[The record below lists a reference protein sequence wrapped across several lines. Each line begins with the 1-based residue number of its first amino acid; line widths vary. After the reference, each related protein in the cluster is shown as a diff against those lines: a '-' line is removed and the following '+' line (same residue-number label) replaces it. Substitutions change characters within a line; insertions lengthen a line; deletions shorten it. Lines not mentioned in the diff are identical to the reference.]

1 MAPAATEVAPAAA
14 VAIVAVPFPAQGHLN
29 QMLHLSLLLASRG
42 LDVHYAATAA
52 HVCQVRAR
60 VQGWDAR
67 TVRSLHL
74 HFTALGIPPYETP
87 PPDPENPIAYP
98 VHLQPL
104 FDAFCDHAAAPLG
117 RLLEELAATN
127 RRVVVVHDGIM
138 AFPASEA
145 SRLPNCEAYAFQC
158 AAQSFAAGFKDPG
171 HCLVRALGL
180 PVPPPEF
187 FFTKE
192 FLELAQKQGG
202 FGVPG
207 AGLLLNSCRALDGD
221 FIDELNDTLSKDGKK
236 LFTIGPLNPL
246 LDLDLDLD
254 ATRPAPSAQP
264 RHECMDWLDKQPV
277 SSVLYVSFGTMSS
290 LPGKQIEELAAALQ
304 SSGQRFIWVLR
315 DADRADIF
323 AEAGG
328 ESGRY
333 ASLLSEF
340 RKRTDGTGLVI
351 TGWAPQLEILAHGAT
366 AAFVSHCG
374 WNSLLEGLGHGK
386 PILAWPMHSDQPWN
400 AGYVCGHLKAG
411 IVVRPWEKSRE
422 TLPAKDIQ
430 EVIRRAM
437 DSDEGIAVRNA
448 AKALAKD
455 IRAAVS
461 EGGSSWAD
469 MEDFIGH
476 ITK

>member
-1 MAPAATEVAPAAA
+1 MAPAATEVAPAAP

-42 LDVHYAATAA
+42 LGVHYAAPAA
-52 HVCQVRAR
+52 HVRQARAR

-74 HFTALGIPPYETP
+74 RFTALDIPPYETP
-87 PPDPENPIAYP
+87 PPDPDSPSAFP
-98 VHLQPL
+98 GHLQPL

-117 RLLEELAATN
+117 RLLEELAASH
-127 RRVVVVHDGIM
+127 RRVVVVHDSIM

-145 SRLPNCEAYAFQC
+145 SRHPNCEAYAFQC
-158 AAQSFAAGFKDPG
+158 GGQSFVAGFKDPG

-192 FLELAQKQGG
+192 FMELAQKQGG
-202 FGVPG
+202 LGVPG
-207 AGLLLNSCRALDGD
+207 AGLLLNSCRALEGD
-221 FIDELNDTLSKDGKK
+221 FIDDLNNTLSSDGKK

-246 LDLDLDLD
+246 LDLD
-254 ATRPAPSAQP
+254 ATTHAPSAQP
-264 RHECMDWLDKQPV
+264 RHECLDWLDKQPV
-277 SSVLYVSFGTMSS
+277 SSVLYVSFGTTTT
-290 LPGKQIEELAAALQ
+290 LPGKQIEELAVALQ

-315 DADRADIF
+315 DADRADIV
-323 AEAGG
+323 ALDGG
-328 ESGRY
+328 KSRHGE
-333 ASLLSEF
+333 LLSEF
-340 RKRTDGTGLVI
+340 TKQTDGKGLVI
-351 TGWAPQLEILAHGAT
+351 TGWAPQLEILAHDAT

-374 WNSLLEGLGHGK
+374 SNSLLEGLGHGK

-400 AGYVCGHLKAG
+400 AGYVCGHLMAG
-411 IVVRPWEKSRE
+411 IVVRPWERNRE
-422 TLPAKDIQ
+422 TLPAKDIT

-437 DSDEGIAVRNA
+437 DSDEGVAVRKA
-448 AKALAKD
+448 AKALAED

-461 EGGSSWAD
+461 EGGSSWVD

-476 ITK
+476 IMK

>member
-1 MAPAATEVAPAAA
+1 MAPAATEVAPAAP
-14 VAIVAVPFPAQGHLN
+14 VAIVAVPFPAQSHLN
-29 QMLHLSLLLASRG
+29 KMLDLSLLLASRG
-42 LDVHYAATAA
+42 LDVHYAAPAA
-52 HVCQVRAR
+52 HVRQARAR

-67 TVRSLHL
+67 TVSSLHL
-74 HFTALGIPPYETP
+74 HFTALDIPPYETP
-87 PPDPENPIAYP
+87 PPDPDSPSAFP
-98 VHLQPL
+98 GHLQPL

-127 RRVVVVHDGIM
+127 RRVVVVHDSIM

-145 SRLPNCEAYAFQC
+145 SRLQC
-158 AAQSFAAGFKDPG
+158 AGQSFGSGFKDPG

-180 PVPPPEF
+180 PLPPPEL
-187 FFTKE
+187 FFTE
-192 FLELAQKQGG
+192 EILQLVQKQGTI
-202 FGVPG
+202 GVP
-207 AGLLLNSCRALDGD
+207 
-221 FIDELNDTLSKDGKK
+221 DGKK

-246 LDLDLDLD
+246 LDLD
-254 ATRPAPSAQP
+254 ATTQAPSAQP
-264 RHECMDWLDKQPV
+264 RHACLDWLDKQPT

-290 LPGKQIEELAAALQ
+290 LPGKQIEELAVALQ

-323 AEAGG
+323 AVDGG
-328 ESGRY
+328 KSRHGE
-333 ASLLSEF
+333 LLSEF
-340 RKRTDGTGLVI
+340 TKQTDGKGLVI

-411 IVVRPWEKSRE
+411 IIVRPWEKSRE
-422 TLPAKDIQ
+422 TLLAKDIQ

-448 AKALAKD
+448 AKALAED
-455 IRAAVS
+455 VRAAVS

-469 MEDFIGH
+469 MEVFIGH

>member
-1 MAPAATEVAPAAA
+1 MAPAATEVAPPAP
-14 VAIVAVPFPAQGHLN
+14 VAIGAVPFPAQGHLN

-42 LDVHYAATAA
+42 LDVHYAAPDA
-52 HVCQVRAR
+52 HNVCS
-60 VQGWDAR
+60 
-67 TVRSLHL
+67 T
-74 HFTALGIPPYETP
+74 IPPYETP
-87 PPDPENPIAYP
+87 PPDPDSPSAFP
-98 VHLQPL
+98 GHLQPL

-127 RRVVVVHDGIM
+127 RRVVVVHDSIM

-145 SRLPNCEAYAFQC
+145 SRLQC
-158 AAQSFAAGFKDPG
+158 AGQSFGSGFKDPG

-180 PVPPPEF
+180 PLPPPEL
-187 FFTKE
+187 FFTE
-192 FLELAQKQGG
+192 EILQLVQKQGTI
-202 FGVPG
+202 GVPG
-207 AGLLLNSCRALDGD
+207 AGLLLNSCRALVGD
-221 FIDELNDTLSKDGKK
+221 FVDELNDTLSEDGKK

-246 LDLDLDLD
+246 LDLD
-254 ATRPAPSAQP
+254 ATTQAPSAQP
-264 RHECMDWLDKQPV
+264 RHACLDWLDKQPT

-290 LPGKQIEELAAALQ
+290 LPGKQIEELAVALQ
-304 SSGQRFIWVLR
+304 SSGQRFIW
-315 DADRADIF
+315 
-323 AEAGG
+323 
-328 ESGRY
+328 
-333 ASLLSEF
+333 
-340 RKRTDGTGLVI
+340 GLVI
-351 TGWAPQLEILAHGAT
+351 TGWAPQLEILAHDAT

-411 IVVRPWEKSRE
+411 IVVRPCEKSRE

-437 DSDEGIAVRNA
+437 DSDEGVAVRNA
-448 AKALAKD
+448 AKALAED

-469 MEDFIGH
+469 MEDFIDH